1 MLDARECWELVE
13 LTKRYERLVAPS
25 PFQRV
30 VKEASSIVPA
40 GVKDAAAGI
49 ENVISEQEIYE
60 QALKL
65 IGDGFKVL
73 EGQAARFS
81 VSEADVIKAINAVS
95 MSANVKSVEE
105 ICRVRGYDVS
115 KAANRQNIQHLL
127 AATAEGCGTGVVGFA
142 GIPFNLVLSTFLY
155 YRAVQSIAL
164 SYGYDVK
171 YDPAE
176 LVIAS
181 EVFANALGPLGEG
194 GSGVSSNVAKFMA
207 ISAAQGVRQTAKKTW
222 AAMVESGGPALVLAQ
237 MRALANAA
245 ARKALEN
252 AGQKGLENSVFR
264 EIFEQIGRRLTLKTI
279 QRAVPF
285 VSAGIGALIDTAQMN
300 TVLQYADIFYHKRFL
315 VEKEARVNRLF
326 GIATFSVDSDSV
338 MTKEPENGDLIVGDI
353 DQNIAG
359 AGKGKEAE
367 R

>member
-1 MLDARECWELVE
+1 
-13 LTKRYERLVAPS
+13 
-25 PFQRV
+25 
-30 VKEASSIVPA
+30 
-40 GVKDAAAGI
+40 
-49 ENVISEQEIYE
+49 
-60 QALKL
+60 
-65 IGDGFKVL
+65 
-73 EGQAARFS
+73 
-81 VSEADVIKAINAVS
+81 
-95 MSANVKSVEE
+95 
-105 ICRVRGYDVS
+105 
-115 KAANRQNIQHLL
+115 
-127 AATAEGCGTGVVGFA
+127 
-142 GIPFNLVLSTFLY
+142 
-155 YRAVQSIAL
+155 
-164 SYGYDVK
+164 
-171 YDPAE
+171 
-176 LVIAS
+176 
-181 EVFANALGPLGEG
+181 
-194 GSGVSSNVAKFMA
+194 
-207 ISAAQGVRQTAKKTW
+207 
-222 AAMVESGGPALVLAQ
+222 MVESGGPALVLAQ